1 MSLRTNQPFGP
12 DRQQQVADIR
22 NKLNDDQT
30 ILSLAFVSV
39 VATFGLIVAPGFFF
53 GPSTAMDLFLLYS
66 VILIHPII
74 YIFAAYGVIEYQN
87 DLETQGYT
95 FRTTATYQYGTLGPV
110 ALTLLNSLAVLVV
123 TPKPLIALICAIA
136 ILVSALFSTRL
147 YYRTLATINQS
158 TPQSD
163 LLERELIG
171 SDRTGYFKSQ
181 RAYEEYLS
189 ENK

>member
-1 MSLRTNQPFGP
+1 MDIRTSTPFST
-12 DRQQQVADIR
+12 DIQQQVTALRD
-22 NKLNDDQT
+22 KLQNDRT

-66 VILIHPII
+66 AILIHPII
-74 YIFAAYGVIEYQN
+74 YVSAAYGVIAYQN

-95 FRTTATYQYGTLGPV
+95 FRTTATYQYVTLVPV
-110 ALTLLNSLAVLVV
+110 ALTLLNSLAILVV

-136 ILVSALFSTRL
+136 ILASALFSTRL

-163 LLERELIG
+163 LLERELVG

-189 ENK
+189 ENS